1 MICISGMHLLMEKPV
16 RVSKGHCLLRI
27 KTAVEQSLPG
37 QFINIRVS
45 KQNDPLLR
53 RPFSIFSHEGGVIT
67 TVVKVVG
74 KGTSML
80 AESEPGEIDLLGPLG
95 NGFTIMKKSRVLIA
109 GGGVGNTPLY
119 FLARA
124 LAETRCEITFLYGS
138 RSREFIYLAD
148 LFRETAKRFVITTDD
163 GSEGHKGPVTD
174 FAASLL
180 EKERFDMIYT
190 CGPAAMMKGMVSL
203 AANTP
208 IEVSVEN
215 YFGCGIGL
223 CFGCAV
229 ETSGGMKRA
238 CLDGPVF
245 SGAAINWDTMPD

>member
-1 MICISGMHLLMEKPV
+1 MHRLLEKPA
-16 RVSKGHCLLRI
+16 RVSEGHCLLKI
-27 KTAVEQSLPG
+27 KSSAGQSFPG

-53 RPFSIFSHEGGVIT
+53 RPFSIFSHEDGVIT
-67 TVVKVVG
+67 TVVQIVG
-74 KGTSML
+74 QGPSML
-80 AESEPGEIDLLGPLG
+80 ADSEPGEIDLLGPLG
-95 NGFTIMKKSRVLIA
+95 SGFSIMKNSRVLIV

-119 FLARA
+119 FLAKA
-124 LAETRCEITFLYGS
+124 LDEARCDITFLYGA
-138 RSREFIYLAD
+138 RSREFIYMPD
-148 LFRETAKRFVITTDD
+148 QFRDRVKRFVITTDD
-163 GSEGHKGPVTD
+163 GSEGKKGPVTD
-174 FAASLL
+174 YAASLL
-180 EKERFDMIYT
+180 GKERFDMIYT
-190 CGPAAMMKGMVSL
+190 CGPAAMMKAMVPL

-229 ETSGGMKRA
+229 ETADGMKRA

-245 SGAAINWDTMPD
+245 NGATINWDTMPD